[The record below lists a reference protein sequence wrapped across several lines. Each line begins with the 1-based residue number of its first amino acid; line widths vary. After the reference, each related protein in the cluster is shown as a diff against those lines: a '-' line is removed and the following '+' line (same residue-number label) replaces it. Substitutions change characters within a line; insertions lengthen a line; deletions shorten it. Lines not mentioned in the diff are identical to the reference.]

1 MNPVSGVT
9 RALKWLVGDRLAL
22 VLHIGDGPL
31 AYQLADQGHDV
42 TVVGD
47 DVTRARHPHISYV
60 RSVGDLLPFRSRSFE
75 AVVAPELND
84 EVAALAEYARVL
96 TAGGLLSTVTRR
108 YDDSIPW
115 MRKLRAITGD
125 RAAQAPPVATFAASG
140 LFDPPQT
147 QKFNAWEELDFPAL
161 MRFAESTKHPS
172 VPAAALSAVHELW
185 REYGEQTGSLRLR
198 HETVCLRA
206 RVDKSQL
213 AAEPDPPDTVLI
225 DFG

>member
-1 MNPVSGVT
+1 MSPVSNLA

-47 DVTRARHPHISYV
+47 DVTTVRHPHISYV
-60 RSVGDLLPFRSRSFE
+60 RSMGDLLPFRSGSFD
-75 AVVAPELND
+75 AVVAPELDD

-96 TAGGLLSTVTRR
+96 TATGLLSTVIRR

-115 MRKLRAITGD
+115 MRKLRSITGD
-125 RAAQAPPVATFAASG
+125 RSTQVPPVATFAASG
-140 LFDPPQT
+140 LFDEPESQEFST
-147 QKFNAWEELDFPAL
+147 WEELDFPAL
-161 MRFAESTKHPS
+161 MRFAESTKHPT
-172 VPAAALSAVHELW
+172 VPVAALSSVHELW

-198 HETVCLRA
+198 HETVCVRA

-213 AAEPDPPDTVLI
+213 AAEPEPPDTVLI